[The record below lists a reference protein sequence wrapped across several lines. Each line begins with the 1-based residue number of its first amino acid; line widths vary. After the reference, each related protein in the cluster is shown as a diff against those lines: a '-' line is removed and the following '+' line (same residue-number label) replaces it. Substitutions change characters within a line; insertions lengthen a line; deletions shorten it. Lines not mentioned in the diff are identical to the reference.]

1 MLIDEKIKM
10 QLNFL
15 DIITVFMVLFAVID
29 ITGSI
34 PIIIDLKKKTGNISP
49 IRTTLVAYFLML
61 LFLFLG
67 EPLLNL
73 FGVDISSFAIAGA
86 FILFFIAWELILG
99 IEIFHYEKTKG
110 SAIVPVAF
118 PLIAG
123 AGSMTTLISLKS
135 QYNIWDILIALSLN
149 MVFVYLVLRATSFF
163 ERILGEAGIQ
173 ILKKAFGII
182 LLAIAIRLF
191 LSNTGIKLPGSV

>member
-1 MLIDEKIKM
+1 MEIKI
-10 QLNFL
+10 LNVF
-15 DIITVFMVLFAVID
+15 TVFMVLFAVID

-34 PIIIDLKKKTGNISP
+34 PIILELRRKTGSVAP
-49 IRTTLVAYFLML
+49 MRTTLVAFILML

-73 FGVDISSFAIAGA
+73 FSVDLSSFAIAGA
-86 FILFFIAWELILG
+86 LVLFFLGLELVLG
-99 IEIFHYEKTKG
+99 IELFRYDVTKG
-110 SAIVPVAF
+110 TTIVPVAF

-135 QYNIWDILIALSLN
+135 EYQLMEILIALFLN
-149 MVFVYLVLRATSFF
+149 MIFVYLVLRATNFF
-163 ERILGEAGIQ
+163 ERILGDVGIQ
-173 ILKKAFGII
+173 ILKKVFGII

-191 LSNTGIKLPGSV
+191 LSNTGITLPRAT